1 MSQVQLPDLE
11 PLQAVW
17 RGAVTALVVVL
28 PVAVFNNVL
37 VADGEDPSS
46 PLVLLLF
53 GLILLG
59 GASGGWAV
67 IRLSSR
73 AGLPH
78 AAAAAAAA
86 YVVAQ
91 ALGVVLRLLR
101 GDDVNWLGYPLAA
114 LLMATCGMLG
124 GMFARRW
131 QAPPGTAGPD
141 GGS

>member
-1 MSQVQLPDLE
+1 VSQVQLPDLE

-37 VADGEDPSS
+37 VADGEDASS

-78 AAAAAAAA
+78 AAAAAAGA

-91 ALGVVLRLLR
+91 GLGVVLRLVR
-101 GDDVNWLGYPLAA
+101 GDDINWLGYPLAA

-131 QAPPGTAGPD
+131 QSPPGAAGSD